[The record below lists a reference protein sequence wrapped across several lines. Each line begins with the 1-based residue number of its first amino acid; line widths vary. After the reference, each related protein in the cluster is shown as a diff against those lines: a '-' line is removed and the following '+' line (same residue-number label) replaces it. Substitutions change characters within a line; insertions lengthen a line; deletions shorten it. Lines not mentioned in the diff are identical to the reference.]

1 MDVMTRPTTGT
12 VGAVALRRLAVAS
25 LVANAVIVLTGALV
39 RLTASGLGCPTW
51 PRCTESSYVS
61 HPELGLH
68 GAIEFGNRLLTFGLI
83 AVAVLTWLAA
93 RRYREHGAPRRD
105 LRRLAAVLALGIP
118 VQAVIGGITVL
129 TGLHPFLV
137 ALHLLVSMALI
148 SLSVLLIRRTRGLAA
163 RPARPAGVLAAR
175 AAFGLTWLTVVLGTV
190 VTGSGPHAG
199 DESAARTGYDPVL
212 VTHLHAVAVYAL
224 LAATVAAV
232 ILLRSRAAVALLAV
246 ELGQAGI
253 GVVQYHTGLP
263 VALVVLHLTGAAIA
277 MALATNLVLGVRP
290 AAAQPANPPARRP
303 AVSQLS

>member
-1 MDVMTRPTTGT
+1 MDVLTRLTTGT
-12 VGAVALRRLAVAS
+12 VGAVALRRLAVDS
-25 LVANAVIVLTGALV
+25 LVANAVIVITGALV

-93 RRYREHGAPRRD
+93 RRYRENGAPRPD
-105 LRRLAAVLALGIP
+105 LRRLAALLALGIP

-148 SLSVLLIRRTRGLAA
+148 SLSVLLIRRTRGLVA
-163 RPARPAGVLAAR
+163 RPARAAGVLAAR

-190 VTGSGPHAG
+190 VTGSGPHPG

-212 VTHLHAVAVYAL
+212 VTHLHGVAVYGL
-224 LAATVAAV
+224 VAATAAAV
-232 ILLRSRAAVALLAV
+232 ILLRTRAAVALLAV
-246 ELGQAGI
+246 ELAQAVI

-263 VALVVLHLTGAAIA
+263 VVLVVLHLTGAAIA

-290 AAAQPANPPARRP
+290 AAAQPADPPTHRP
-303 AVSQLS
+303 VMSQLS